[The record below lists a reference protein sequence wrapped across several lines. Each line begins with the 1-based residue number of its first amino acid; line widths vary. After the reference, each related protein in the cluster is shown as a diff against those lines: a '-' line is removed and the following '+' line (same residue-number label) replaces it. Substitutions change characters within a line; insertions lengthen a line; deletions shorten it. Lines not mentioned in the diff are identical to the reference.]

1 VASGAKRL
9 KDGAD
14 MFPGSHKEI
23 VTKLDY
29 LDNLA
34 GQFKQNSIDMRACK
48 QPSSPSTDPLNAL
61 IDSFA
66 NAALSVH
73 TAIDGAGFSG
83 LKNEMEEPFDK
94 FAEQMKMIS
103 DISVAGTLALWAVVV
118 LFAVWGIC
126 SNGKCKY
133 NTAKMIA
140 FVVFLAMA
148 VVCAVCLMISLFLA
162 DYCVGDPRAYLID
175 ELLKSDTPDTQDFL
189 TYYFTCKG
197 QSPFQNE
204 SDEVEKTLADLM
216 ASSNSPCLTSAI
228 TQAQALKADLLN
240 QLSCKLVDDFLTTI
254 IDNAVCT
261 EFIEGFFYTWC
272 LVGSASLGFWF
283 LFLSTTCKESAL
295 FAPAQEPYEYDDGY
309 DYDGGPKSS
318 GQPVQIVNL
327 ERTIDANYNI

>member
-1 VASGAKRL
+1 
-9 KDGAD
+9 
-14 MFPGSHKEI
+14 
-23 VTKLDY
+23 
-29 LDNLA
+29 
-34 GQFKQNSIDMRACK
+34 
-48 QPSSPSTDPLNAL
+48 
-61 IDSFA
+61 
-66 NAALSVH
+66 
-73 TAIDGAGFSG
+73 
-83 LKNEMEEPFDK
+83 MEEPFDE

-103 DISVAGTLALWAVVV
+103 DISVAGTLALWAIVV

-126 SNGKCKY
+126 SRGECKY
-133 NTAKMIA
+133 NTAKTIA

-175 ELLKSDTPDTQDFL
+175 ELLRSDTPDTQNFL

-216 ASSNSPCLTSAI
+216 ASANDACLTSAT

-261 EFIEGFFYTWC
+261 EFIEGFFLSMVSRRLREPRV
-272 LVGSASLGFWF
+272 LVPF
-283 LFLSTTCKESAL
+283 LEH
-295 FAPAQEPYEYDDGY
+295 D
-309 DYDGGPKSS
+309 
-318 GQPVQIVNL
+318 V
-327 ERTIDANYNI
+327 